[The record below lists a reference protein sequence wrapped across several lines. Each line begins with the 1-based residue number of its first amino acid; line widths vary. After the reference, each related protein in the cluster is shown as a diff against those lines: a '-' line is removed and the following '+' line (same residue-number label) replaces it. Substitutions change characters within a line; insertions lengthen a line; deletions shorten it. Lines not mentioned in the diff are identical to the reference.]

1 MKPPQAAA
9 CHRTASRA
17 VIAITQWSIN
27 RDLCAE
33 IHPHSLCLASISD
46 LRSQTDA
53 QVGYALSPDACRKM
67 AAGLPQPLAHDPE
80 AAGKR
85 CIAEAALP
93 IRVIAP
99 RSALLQKVVIRHV
112 FQGTARGPRK
122 MTRSAKSSGTHMPWS
137 QSAKRRRS
145 NQLLRDL
152 EVEERLDAR
161 I

>member
-1 MKPPQAAA
+1 VM
-9 CHRTASRA
+9 
-17 VIAITQWSIN
+17 AITQWSID
-27 RDLCAE
+27 RDLCAQKFTHTVYVWLVFL
-33 IHPHSLCLASISD
+33 ILDPK
-46 LRSQTDA
+46 TDA
-53 QVGYALSPDACRKM
+53 QVGYALSPEACRKM

-99 RSALLQKVVIRHV
+99 RSALLQKVVISHV